1 MANTANSTGDASEFG
16 QFGEIELEDV
26 PNPDRLPPMLF
37 LAALIHG
44 ILIIGITF
52 NAVIADDIANTV
64 SLEITIVADP
74 DANLAEPEEAQ
85 YLAQANQKGD
95 GNTRDNARPS
105 AAAQSSVPVDNAGVV
120 DGDSIVDATQQSESS
135 DQVLTARAETDRRV
149 SDTPREVP
157 TLDTST
163 AIAMER
169 GVDTTLPLPQKDDA
183 TFLIRDQNLDR
194 IDISANSRE
203 SNIAEYANRWINK
216 IESVG
221 SRYLPEQLDLRGV
234 TGNLYLQ
241 VTVYASGQ
249 LGEVVIV
256 QSSGSRLLDQAALN
270 ILRRAAPFDPFPE
283 SVRIDHPNL
292 NFSYVW
298 RFDSGRVEHA
308 AAGAL

>member
-1 MANTANSTGDASEFG
+1 MAQMAPTSGDTSDFG
-16 QFGEIELEDV
+16 QFGEIELDDV
-26 PNPDRLPPMLF
+26 PDPDRLPPMLF
-37 LAALIHG
+37 LAALVHG

-52 NAVIADDIANTV
+52 NAVVGDEIANTV

-74 DANLAEPEEAQ
+74 DTNLAEPDEAQ
-85 YLAQANQKGD
+85 YLAQANQQGG
-95 GNTRDNARPS
+95 GNTTENARPS
-105 AAAQSSVPVDNAGVV
+105 AAAQSSVPVDNAGVF
-120 DGDSIVDATQQSESS
+120 DGDSLDDSLQQNDSA
-135 DQVLTARAETDRRV
+135 DQVLTTRADTLRLLQDR
-149 SDTPREVP
+149 PREDP
-157 TLDTST
+157 MPDEST

-169 GVDTTLPLPQKDDA
+169 GVESTLPLPQRDEA

-203 SNIAEYANRWINK
+203 SSIAEYANRWIGK

-221 SRYLPEQLDLRGV
+221 GRYLPEQLDLRGV

-256 QSSGSRLLDQAALN
+256 QSSGSRLLDQAALS

-298 RFDSGRVEHA
+298 QFDDGGIRQSSTG
-308 AAGAL
+308 GD

>member
-1 MANTANSTGDASEFG
+1 MTNTAETAVDNSDFG
-16 QFGEIELEDV
+16 RFGEIELEDV

-52 NAVIADDIANTV
+52 NAVIGDDIANTV

-74 DANLAEPEEAQ
+74 DANLAEPDEAQ
-85 YLAQANQKGD
+85 YLAQANQQGD
-95 GNTRDNARPS
+95 GNTLDNARPS
-105 AAAQSSVPVDNAGVV
+105 AAAQSASPVDNAGII
-120 DGDSIVDATQQSESS
+120 DGDSLRESVRQTETA
-135 DQVLTARAETDRRV
+135 DQVITAHAR
-149 SDTPREVP
+149 SDPQLRTHPREVP
-157 TLDTST
+157 TPDEST
-163 AIAMER
+163 AIALER
-169 GVDTTLPLPQKDDA
+169 GVETTLPLPQKDDA

-203 SNIAEYANRWINK
+203 SVIAEYANRWISK
-216 IESVG
+216 IELVG
-221 SRYLPEQLDLRGV
+221 SRYLPEQMDLRGV
-234 TGNLYLQ
+234 TGDLYLQ

-283 SVRIDHPNL
+283 SVRVDHPNL

-298 RFDSGRVEHA
+298 RFDSGGVRA
-308 AAGAL
+308 AAASAK